1 MPTKKKNA
9 HPTSIRVSE
18 TCMELWN
25 LASQQMGVSKVAIVE
40 IAIREYAARNN
51 VALVGNGGVL
61 QDTDRLTGEGRGE

>member
-51 VALVGNGGVL
+51 VASVSKTGDV
-61 QDTDRLTGEGRGE
+61 QDKDRLIREGSGE